1 MSTLKFKLVPFFRN
15 GERESESE
23 SETKRDRAPPLLPND
38 LLFNEIKYKK
48 RKRKRKS
55 VVVSE

>member
-48 RKRKRKS
+48 KEKEK
-55 VVVSE
+55 VWL